1 MTNIIVIV
9 ILAVV
14 IFFAVRSTLGH
25 FKGES
30 SCCGGGTYKARPKK
44 LDHVS
49 ATKTFRVEGMTCQH
63 CVNRVTEAVNGIEGA
78 SGDVHLKKGI
88 VVVSTD
94 RPVDDSV
101 IVQAIEKA
109 GYTAAPQE
117 T

>member
-49 ATKTFRVEGMTCQH
+49 AT
-63 CVNRVTEAVNGIEGA
+63 EAVNGIEGA

-117 T
+117 A